1 MSIEKL
7 STNASLKDVMDK
19 FEELSFQDFSG
30 IDIVIL
36 NKLPSR
42 VKNNQIVVITDTCRN
57 ITIDTDFPSKP
68 NENDIFIKLIQSTST
83 YEIFSI
89 KSNNKTIKIKVF
101 NSYKYVN
108 GAWVEVDGYIGI
120 NGVWKQLFLRELA
133 IFENK
138 AVNTSITGGFATY
151 ASHTDPYDEY
161 HVSSCSVSSTIQFMG
176 RSDGGSIIKPTAFAC
191 TKKFID
197 LSSYSKMTISFS
209 EVSNLNGNGTLKAM
223 LTTSTSSSA
232 TNILLGSKTTNNT
245 NNLTF
250 DISNYNSSNMIKVL
264 LEFSGSSYIT
274 VKISKILLH
283 N

>member
-7 STNASLKDVMDK
+7 STNASLKDVLDK
-19 FEELSFQDFSG
+19 FEELSFQDFSS

-42 VKNNQIVVITDTCRN
+42 VKNNQIVVITDTYRN

-101 NSYKYVN
+101 NSYKYKN

-151 ASHTDPYDEY
+151 ASHDDPYDDY
-161 HVSSCSVSSTIQFMG
+161 HVSSCSVSSTIEFIG
-176 RSDGGSIIKPTAFAC
+176 RSDGGGITKPTAFAC
-191 TKKFID
+191 TKKLID

-245 NNLTF
+245 NDLTF
-250 DISNYNSSNMIKVL
+250 NISNYNSSNMIKVL